1 MANYA
6 VEYSKK
12 VDKILEEEHSA
23 NEISEIISE
32 HLTKIG
38 FFQHER
44 LVHLIVTGIFAIL
57 DIVMIAV
64 SFITFNISCV
74 LLIFFFTI
82 LLIPYIFH
90 YYFLENSIQKM
101 YRQYE
106 ELKCK
111 VR

>member
-12 VDKILEEEHSA
+12 ID
-23 NEISEIISE
+23 
-32 HLTKIG
+32 
-38 FFQHER
+38 
-44 LVHLIVTGIFAIL
+44 VHCTL
-57 DIVMIAV
+57 
-64 SFITFNISCV
+64 
-74 LLIFFFTI
+74 
-82 LLIPYIFH
+82 H